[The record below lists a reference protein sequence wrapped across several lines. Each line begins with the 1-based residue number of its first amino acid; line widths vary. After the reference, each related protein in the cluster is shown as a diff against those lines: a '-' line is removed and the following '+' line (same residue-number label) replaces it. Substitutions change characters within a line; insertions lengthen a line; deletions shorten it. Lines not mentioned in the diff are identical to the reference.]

1 MMTTD
6 KPAKD
11 PAATNTVLEEDED
24 DFCAVGLAGGD
35 SLASFVDAD
44 LGEDS
49 EGVSTESRDFSKSS
63 A

>member
-6 KPAKD
+6 KPAND
-11 PAATNTVLEEDED
+11 PATTNMVLEEDED
-24 DFCAVGLAGGD
+24 DFCAVGLARGD
-35 SLASFVDAD
+35 SLVTIVDAD

-49 EGVSTESRDFSKSS
+49 EVLSTESRDFSKSS